1 MIAEIIAAGSE
12 MLTPFRQD
20 TNSLYL
26 TARLNELGVSVAF
39 KTIVGD
45 NLEDLTGAARVA
57 LERADIVIFSG
68 GLGPTEDDRT
78 RRRLRPRR
86 WAWGCGATRRF

>member
-26 TARLNELGVSVAF
+26 TARLN
-39 KTIVGD
+39 
-45 NLEDLTGAARVA
+45 
-57 LERADIVIFSG
+57 
-68 GLGPTEDDRT
+68 
-78 RRRLRPRR
+78 
-86 WAWGCGATRRF
+86 